1 MSKIKSLLSVISLSA
16 FFMFSSCSNVLHELY
31 PKVFTCPGCGTEYE
45 SESEMNDCEKT
56 SGCAKYYKCPNCG
69 EGYSTVEKL
78 EYCGKKLGCPWYV
91 AYKFHEVPEVLPEGT
106 DGNFGPE
113 GMYVLFGDMP
123 QLVKNYSIQVD
134 ENKTISAGSSNNVYC
149 LGKDGNW
156 YKYDA
161 GKYWL
166 VQPIKW
172 CVISK
177 STDGKSLLLSEI
189 KLGVCSF
196 YYTGD
201 NEIRNI
207 DDKIIYPDNYKYS
220 TIRAYLNGVYE
231 DDDSQP
237 RTYEGDGL
245 LQNLFT
251 SKAQNFIYVTEVDNS
266 IDSCFYDDNNIP
278 KVNDDHI
285 CENTFDKMFI
295 LSSMEYSSSI
305 YGIGNNALYL
315 KKIYNCSHPY
325 LEFVDNFVAGRNT
338 YQTRTPSGW
347 SCSLPYYAEECFSTI
362 FVCRNNDESTL
373 SSTSKINYRW
383 AVVPAITVVI
393 P

>member
-78 EYCGKKLGCPWYV
+78 EYCGNKLGCPWYV

-113 GMYVLFGDMP
+113 GKYVLFGDMP
-123 QLVKNYSIQVD
+123 LIAKTSIQVD

-161 GKYWL
+161 GNYWL

-172 CVISK
+172 CIISK
-177 STDGKSLLLSEI
+177 SADGKSLLLSET

-220 TIRAYLNGVYE
+220 TVRAYLNGAYE
-231 DDDSQP
+231 GGDSQP

-266 IDSCFYDDNNIP
+266 IDSCFYDDKYIP

-305 YGIGNNALYL
+305 YGIGNNALYF
-315 KKIYNCSHPY
+315 KKNYGCPHPY
-325 LEFVDNFVAGRNT
+325 LEDVERLPFRNS
-338 YQTRTPSGW
+338 YQTRTPSGA
-347 SCSLPYYAEECFSTI
+347 SYSPYHDEECFSTV
-362 FVCRNNDESTL
+362 FSCFDNGGSGL
-373 SSTSKINYRW
+373 SYTFPVNFRV